1 MPVILPDR
9 LARVT
14 DGELVA
20 AASGVFSLGGNL
32 PVTRLGYGAM
42 RITGRGI
49 WGEPAD
55 RPEAIRV
62 LRRAA
67 ELGVDFIDTADSY
80 GPDVSEE
87 LIREALHPYGGL
99 TIATKGGLTRPGP
112 DQWGTDGRP
121 EYLRQ
126 CVEMSLR
133 RLDLDTIDLYQLH
146 RIDPQVPAADQVG
159 ELADL
164 RKEGKIRHIGL
175 SEVSVP
181 EIREARLTTPIASV
195 QNLYNL
201 RDRRWEE
208 VLDYCE
214 REGLGFIPY
223 CPIATGQF
231 NAPAGQLSVL
241 ARKAGASGVQLAL
254 AWLLRRSPVVLPIP
268 GTGSVAHLEENV
280 GAAQLEL
287 DEEQFEAMSALA
299 PPPGA

>member
-1 MPVILPDR
+1 
-9 LARVT
+9 
-14 DGELVA
+14 
-20 AASGVFSLGGNL
+20 
-32 PVTRLGYGAM
+32 M
-42 RITGRGI
+42 RITGPGI

-55 RPEAIRV
+55 RSEAIRV
-62 LRRAA
+62 LRRAVG
-67 ELGVDFIDTADSY
+67 LGVDFIDTADSY
-80 GPDVSEE
+80 GPFVSEE
-87 LIREALHPYGGL
+87 LIREALYPYAGL

-121 EYLRQ
+121 EYLRR

-133 RLDLDTIDLYQLH
+133 RLGLDTIELYQLH
-146 RIDPQVPAADQVG
+146 RIDPMVPAADQVG
-159 ELADL
+159 ELANL

-201 RDRRWEE
+201 RDRRWED
-208 VLDYCE
+208 VLEYCE

-231 NAPAGQLSVL
+231 NTPTGPLSVL
-241 ARKAGASGVQLAL
+241 ARKAGATGVQLAL
-254 AWLLRRSPVVLPIP
+254 AWLLRRSPVMLPIP

-287 DEEQFEAMSALA
+287 DDEQFEAMSELAA
-299 PPPGA
+299 PPQA

>member
-1 MPVILPDR
+1 MS
-9 LARVT
+9 
-14 DGELVA
+14 DGELAA
-20 AASGVFSLGGNL
+20 AASGVFAIGRTVA
-32 PVTRLGYGAM
+32 VTRLGYGTM

-49 WGEPAD
+49 WGEPPD
-55 RPEAIRV
+55 RSEAIRV
-62 LRRAA
+62 LRRAV
-67 ELGVDFIDTADSY
+67 ELGVDFFDTADSY
-80 GPDVSEE
+80 GPFVSEE
-87 LIREALHPYGGL
+87 LIREALYPYGGL

-121 EYLRQ
+121 EYLRR

-133 RLDLDTIDLYQLH
+133 RLGLDAIDLYQLH

-159 ELADL
+159 ELASL

-195 QNLYNL
+195 QNLYNV
-201 RDRRWEE
+201 RDRRWED
-208 VLDYCE
+208 VLEYCE

-231 NAPAGQLSVL
+231 NAPTGPLAAL
-241 ARKAGASGVQLAL
+241 ARKAGATGVQLAL
-254 AWLLRRSPVVLPIP
+254 AWLLRRSPVMLPIP

-287 DEEQFEAMSALA
+287 DDEQFEAMSALA
-299 PPPGA
+299 PPPVA